1 MKKLFIPLR
10 EKIQKRFFSES
21 DTPLTIYI
29 TVAVALV
36 LAFSIKTYHEDL
48 SLNLFSELIGAAF
61 TLFVIDV
68 LLVKTKTK
76 RWRVVQKHIDYLIA
90 RTVNRLRDG
99 LSTRAFS
106 FNPLFKSGGAEEDK
120 SQQIRAQREMFLNEL
135 AALSPKELAGRL
147 NTELFSQENYAYFNE
162 KAEDIWSLLNMKY
175 SEYLAPQL
183 VSLLIELHTNLK
195 DVCSQIRI
203 YKKGERFP
211 AEETYYQAAGRKGT
225 ARHLKEI
232 IRIVNELKKEGYSET
247 ARKMA

>member
-1 MKKLFIPLR
+1 MKIFTPLR
-10 EKIQKRFFSES
+10 EKIQKRLFRES
-21 DTPLTIYI
+21 DTPFIIYF
-29 TVAVALV
+29 TVLIALL
-36 LAFSIKTYHEDL
+36 LALSFRNYHQDL

-99 LSTRAFS
+99 LSTRAFT
-106 FNPLFKSGGAEEDK
+106 FTPLFTSGSAEEGR
-120 SQQIRAQREMFLNEL
+120 SQQIRMQREVFLNEL
-135 AALSPKELAGRL
+135 ATLSAKELDSKL
-147 NTELFSQENYAYFNE
+147 NKGVFSEENYAYFNE

-195 DVCSQIRI
+195 DVCSQLRI
-203 YKKGERFP
+203 YKKAERFP
-211 AEETYYQAAGRKGT
+211 AEEAYYHASGRKGT

-232 IRIVNELKKEGYSET
+232 IRIVNQLKQEGYSEAARRT
-247 ARKMA
+247 A